1 MLFPVLWRP
10 SIAENFVLFY
20 VSIRF
25 ALERQSQG
33 GGIPTGRALPLGG
46 WQRRRGKIA

>member
-10 SIAENFVLFY
+10 SIAENIVLFY

-33 GGIPTGRALPLGG
+33 GGIPTGFSFAGSVVEE
-46 WQRRRGKIA
+46 K

>member
-33 GGIPTGRALPLGG
+33 GGIPTGFSFGAGSVVEE
-46 WQRRRGKIA
+46 K

>member
-25 ALERQSQG
+25 ALERQSQV
-33 GGIPTGRALPLGG
+33 TLPP
-46 WQRRRGKIA
+46 RREL